1 MQLERRALYNALR
14 MNSYNDPQLVAEP
27 WQIEDYRALTLDTLF
42 SRLKA
47 KGIPQTRNTFIDAA
61 QDLDSPEE
69 LSDYFLDESQLPPE
83 EQDEV
88 YLLVFELWRRLLPEK
103 QSFTIFC
110 DELDHQIFAYDQGQV
125 LQAEVIPDMLANLQ
139 VILDEN
145 VDEGAEPAD
154 VFDAVVHACANDVE
168 SFLYDYTSEQID
180 EKNFTYAAE
189 LIEGFA
195 KYVSE
200 IKWFDFLLVRLLSFT
215 DEEACKLATRQVVK
229 EALSEKDLEFNF
241 DVLAFLAQG
250 GEPHEFIEVLKN
262 TIPQLEVEED
272 FQDLLDVCVDFF
284 HYQDREEQ
292 EKNAAAI
299 KLKREKKNPTAPFKS
314 SDPDAK
320 ELIKLLTNKS

>member
-14 MNSYNDPQLVAEP
+14 MNSHNDPHLDAEP
-27 WQIEDYRALTLDTLF
+27 WQIEDYRALTLDTLLT
-42 SRLKA
+42 RLKA
-47 KGIPQTRNTFIDAA
+47 KGVPQTRNTFVEVA
-61 QDLDSPEE
+61 QDLDAPEE
-69 LSDYFLDESQLPPE
+69 LADYLMDETELTPP

-103 QSFTIFC
+103 QSFSIFC

-125 LQAEVIPDMLANLQ
+125 LQTETIPDMLANLQ

-145 VDEGAEPAD
+145 VDEGASPED
-154 VFDAVVHACANDVE
+154 VFDAVAHACANDVE

-180 EKNFTYAAE
+180 EKNFPYALE

-215 DEEACKLATRQVVK
+215 DEAACKLATRQVVK
-229 EALSEKDLEFNF
+229 EALAEQDLEFNF

-250 GEPHEFIEVLKN
+250 GEPHEFIEVIKN
-262 TIPQLEVEED
+262 TIPQLQAEED
-272 FQDLLDVCVDFF
+272 FQDLLGVCIDYF
-284 HYQDREEQ
+284 HYQDKEDQ
-292 EKNAAAI
+292 EKVVATL
-299 KLKREKKNPTAPFKS
+299 KQKRENINPTAPFKS
-314 SDPDAK
+314 SDPDAR
-320 ELIKLLTNKS
+320 ELLKLLTNK